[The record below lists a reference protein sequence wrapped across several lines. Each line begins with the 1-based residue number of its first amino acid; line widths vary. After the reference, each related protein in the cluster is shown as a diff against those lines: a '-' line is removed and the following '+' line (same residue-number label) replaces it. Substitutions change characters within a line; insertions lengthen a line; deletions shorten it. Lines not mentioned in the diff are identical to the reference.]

1 MIFKSDPKRFVNV
14 ATKRYKKMLG
24 MNGFYFG
31 EDGLYETKNEML
43 IKLLAPLFE
52 VVSEEDIQNVFGVRF
67 AEPVKLVVSEAVESV
82 ESVLITEVIVE
93 PIEEIKPTMKHCKK
107 CDFVCENQGELLA
120 HYREHKKEGK

>member
-43 IKLLAPLFE
+43 IKLLIPLFE
-52 VVSEEDIQNVFGVRF
+52 
-67 AEPVKLVVSEAVESV
+67 VVSEAVESV
-82 ESVLITEVIVE
+82 ESVLIEEVIVE
-93 PIEEIKPTMKHCKK
+93 PMEEVEAVKPTMKKCSK
-107 CDFVCENQGELLA
+107 CDFECENQGAMLA
-120 HYREHKKEGK
+120 HHKKEHPKNKGGK